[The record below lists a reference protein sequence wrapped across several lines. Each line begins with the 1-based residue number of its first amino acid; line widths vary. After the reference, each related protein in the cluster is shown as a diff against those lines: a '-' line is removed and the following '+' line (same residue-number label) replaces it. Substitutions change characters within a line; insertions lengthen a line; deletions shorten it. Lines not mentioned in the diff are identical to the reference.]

1 MAAYVTLSEAQTYFD
16 GRLHETA
23 WSQASGT
30 DRSKSLDAATQII
43 DALNFKG
50 YKHSVWLAFEADPD
64 LWESTKEG
72 DAVALQTVRDA
83 EASQE
88 LQFPRGADTV
98 IIQPVKLSTYE
109 IAYSLLDG
117 VNPDLELE
125 NLMVNNHGIGSVRA
139 SFNRQQE
146 AVEHVINGIPSATAW
161 RFLKPLL
168 RDDDHFRLYR
178 VS

>member
-1 MAAYVTLSEAQTYFD
+1 MAAYVTLAEAQAYFD

-30 DRSKSLDAATQII
+30 DRSKSLDAATRII

-50 YKHSVWLAFEADPD
+50 YKHSVWLAYEADPT
-64 LWESTKEG
+64 LCELAAEG
-72 DAVALQTVRDA
+72 DPDALQAVRDA
-83 EASQE
+83 NAQQE
-88 LQFPRGADTV
+88 LKFPRGADTV
-98 IIQPVKLSTYE
+98 VLESVKLATYE

-117 VNPDLELE
+117 VDPDLELE

-139 SFNRQQE
+139 SFNRNQE
-146 AVEHVINGIPSATAW
+146 AVEHVIHGIPSATAW
-161 RFLKPLL
+161 RYLKPLV
-168 RDDDHFRLYR
+168 RDDDHIRLYR